1 MSVAIRP
8 LPFYRNFSP
17 LRPDRSNSA
26 PLRRPEQTFSD
37 RTGPCNIL
45 FLLLRPT
52 SCLGTSALS
61 HGRGQWFKPT
71 IAHHIKQGLSAL
83 FRHVPNAGYTFGY
96 TFSAFSL
103 AGTLWYSLPSLVTH
117 NAEPWQHTNLSKAE
131 RHPGAHLFGLLDFPQ
146 RHARLR
152 PRRRPRPGPN
162 RSNCDCSHRNAP
174 ARWHPTDSWSA
185 ALSSCER
192 PPRSASFWIMHAQRT
207 SESVIP
213 SR

>member
-1 MSVAIRP
+1 MWYFSGLHCKSLFRMG
-8 LPFYRNFSP
+8 PFM
-17 LRPDRSNSA
+17 A
-26 PLRRPEQTFSD
+26 
-37 RTGPCNIL
+37 
-45 FLLLRPT
+45 
-52 SCLGTSALS
+52 S

>member
-1 MSVAIRP
+1 MGGLGALWAHFHPKNRAWYGIFTPITDCFIVCFLKTLA
-8 LPFYRNFSP
+8 
-17 LRPDRSNSA
+17 
-26 PLRRPEQTFSD
+26 D
-37 RTGPCNIL
+37 RTP
-45 FLLLRPT
+45 
-52 SCLGTSALS
+52 S